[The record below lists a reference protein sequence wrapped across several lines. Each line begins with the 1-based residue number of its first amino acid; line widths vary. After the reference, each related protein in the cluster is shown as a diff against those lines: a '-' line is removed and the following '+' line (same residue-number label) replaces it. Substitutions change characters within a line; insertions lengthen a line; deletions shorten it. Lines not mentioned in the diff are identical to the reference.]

1 MEGNKVYINK
11 IEYLIYLPKNKE
23 KITDIVILCVGFKVK
38 KYSKILKIIMSN
50 LIENNYAV
58 VYFEYGKMYK
68 YSHKFKENVNLE
80 KYMDKL
86 NIIHSFLKEQYP
98 NYNLNVISTGLGAY
112 ITLAAIQEFD
122 LNFERIV
129 LDTPAINI
137 KQLFRIKIGIY
148 DLNDLYK
155 INAKKQNTNDMKKI
169 IDFFNDTIRKD
180 LFKSRKKL
188 NNVTIFHHINNE
200 VVPVNDS
207 IKYVNY
213 FCDNS
218 KVIVNYSLDKIGNEI
233 VNVLNNDEER

>member
-1 MEGNKVYINK
+1 MEENKIYINN
-11 IEYLIYLPKNKE
+11 IEYLIYIPKNKE

-38 KYSKILKIIMSN
+38 TYYKILKIIISN

-68 YSHKFKENVNLE
+68 HSHKFKENMNLE
-80 KYMDKL
+80 KYMDRL
-86 NIIHSFLKEQYP
+86 NIIHSFLKDQYP

-155 INAKKQNTNDMKKI
+155 INAKKQSKNDMIRI

-180 LFKSRKKL
+180 LFKSRKKI
-188 NNVTIFHHINNE
+188 NNVTIFHDINNE
-200 VVPVNDS
+200 VVPVMDS
-207 IKYVNY
+207 LKYVSY
-213 FCDNS
+213 FCENS
-218 KVIVNYSLDKIGNEI
+218 KVITDYSLDKIGNEI
-233 VNVLNNDEER
+233 VNVLNNDEEK